1 MAQCKQIPQEFIK
14 NAFTPQVAV
23 MCSPAVEK
31 ACQKNKLSFIE
42 LCQPFCKLSSDGTC
56 FKFILIA

>member
-1 MAQCKQIPQEFIK
+1 MAQCKQTPQEFIK

-42 LCQPFCKLSSDGTC
+42 LCQPFCKLSSDGKC
-56 FKFILIA
+56 FKVIPIA